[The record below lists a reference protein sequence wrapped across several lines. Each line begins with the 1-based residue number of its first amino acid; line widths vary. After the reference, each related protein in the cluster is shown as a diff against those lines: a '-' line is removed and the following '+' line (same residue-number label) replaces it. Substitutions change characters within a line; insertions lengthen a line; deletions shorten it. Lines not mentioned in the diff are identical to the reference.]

1 MATNEPIQSHRKV
14 AVGTE
19 RNFGI
24 VFAAVFA
31 IIGFAQL
38 YRGGAVRWWAI
49 AIGAAFLICAFGA
62 PWLLRPLNRLW
73 FKFGLLLHH
82 VVNPI
87 VMGALYFGAVVPMGL
102 LLRALGKD
110 LLHLRFDNAAAS
122 YWILRDPPAPS
133 PGGMTKQF

>member
-1 MATNEPIQSHRKV
+1 MTANESMQSHRKV
-14 AVGTE
+14 TVSTA

-24 VFAAVFA
+24 VFAVVFA
-31 IIGFAQL
+31 IIGLAPL

-49 AIGAAFLICAFGA
+49 ALGAAFLICAFLA
-62 PWLLRPLNRLW
+62 PRLLRPLNHLW

-87 VMGALYFGAVVPMGL
+87 VMSALYFGAVVPMGL
-102 LLRALGKD
+102 LMRALGKD
-110 LLHLRFDNAAAS
+110 LLRLKFDKAAAS
-122 YWILRDPPAPS
+122 YWIPRDPPAPP